1 MKTDAVLHVDFAGEE
16 HDLPP
21 GSEFRIGRR
30 GDLVI
35 DDNPYLHRDFIVID
49 FAGGFWWIR
58 NVGGR
63 LPVQVT
69 DRLGLFK
76 AVLAPGALTPLVFDT
91 TLLVFTAG
99 STTYEI
105 ELTAAVDGYA
115 PESDR
120 PARPTPSGETTIGAT
135 DFTESQLL
143 AILALAEPLLRNPGS
158 GAERLPTSVDAAKR
172 LGWTI
177 TRFNRKLDN
186 VCEKLERAGVSGLR
200 GSTGAGATNRRVRLV
215 EYAIDTLLVN
225 AADLP
230 KLGIEAAANAAVR
243 RGKPQGAR
251 R

>member
-1 MKTDAVLHVDFAGEE
+1 MRTDASLHIDFAGEE
-16 HDLPP
+16 HDLLP
-21 GSEFRIGRR
+21 GSDFRIGRR

-35 DDNPYLHRDFIVID
+35 DDNPYLHRDFIAIA
-49 FAGGFWWIR
+49 FADGFWWIH

-63 LPVQVT
+63 LPIQVT
-69 DRLGLFK
+69 DRLGLLK
-76 AVLAPGALTPLVFDT
+76 AVLAPGARTPLVFDT
-91 TLLVFTAG
+91 TLLVFAAG

-105 ELTAAVDGYA
+105 ELTAPIDGYL
-115 PESDR
+115 PESAQPGA
-120 PARPTPSGETTIGAT
+120 PAPSGETTMGAT

-200 GSTGAGATNRRVRLV
+200 GSTGAGAANRRVRLV
-215 EYAIDTLLVN
+215 EYAIDSLLVSPT
-225 AADLP
+225 DLP
-230 KLGIEAAANAAVR
+230 RLRVEELANAAVR
-243 RGKPQGAR
+243 RGRAEGVER
-251 R
+251 